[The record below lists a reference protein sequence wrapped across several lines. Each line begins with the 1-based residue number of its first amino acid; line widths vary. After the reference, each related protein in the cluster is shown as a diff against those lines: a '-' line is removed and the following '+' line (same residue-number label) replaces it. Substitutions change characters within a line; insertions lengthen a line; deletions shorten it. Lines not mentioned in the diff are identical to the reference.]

1 MALSTDEL
9 VTLRDALVRARARG
23 VRVTMYDGKRV
34 EYGSDAEMAAAIG
47 DLDRRIAAASGPR
60 PGAVAFSTSKGL

>member
-1 MALSTDEL
+1 MALGTDEL
-9 VTLRDALVRARARG
+9 VTLRDELVTARARG
-23 VRVTMYDGKRV
+23 VRVTMHDGKRI

-60 PGAVAFSTSKGL
+60 PGSVAFSTSKGL